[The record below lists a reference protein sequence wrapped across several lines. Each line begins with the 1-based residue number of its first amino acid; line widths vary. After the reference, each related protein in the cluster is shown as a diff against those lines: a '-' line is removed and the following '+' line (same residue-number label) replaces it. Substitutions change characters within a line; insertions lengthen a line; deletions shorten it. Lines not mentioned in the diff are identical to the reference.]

1 MVGSL
6 LGLTFAHA
14 CFLHLAGPLLMV
26 RSLAAHGGGC
36 DPLLSMGLDVYFCLL
51 TAAWQRAGQPG
62 RDFG

>member
-6 LGLTFAHA
+6 LGMTFAHA
-14 CFLHLAGPLLMV
+14 CFFHLVGSLLMV
-26 RSLAAHGGGC
+26 RSVAAHGGGGIPSC
-36 DPLLSMGLDVYFCLL
+36 SMGLDVQFCLL